1 MGWKVAL
8 LSSFLVCFANAQVL
22 SNGERSGLVQ
32 TTASLYP
39 AKMLNHDALNNY
51 VGGNLAVR
59 FDEKYAFRGD
69 IYVFTSTQRGTAVIN
84 DHTMIQASF
93 LRFFPIKRWDP
104 YVGVGL
110 GLSGI
115 QTVSNFQRRYQPTVS
130 LNAGVQFHVFD
141 YFYFFIES
149 SYQHMQDP
157 WRTQPLDQLFA
168 SAGLGLQLPVKKLMG
183 NH

>member
-8 LSSFLVCFANAQVL
+8 LASILGCFVHAQEL
-22 SNGERSGLVQ
+22 SYGERNGLVQ
-32 TTASLYP
+32 TVAALYP

-51 VGGNLAVR
+51 VGGNLSVR

-69 IYVFTSTQRGTAVIN
+69 IYVFTSTQSGTSVIT
-84 DHTMIQASF
+84 DHTLIQSSF
-93 LRFFPIKRWDP
+93 LRFFPVKKWDP
-104 YVGVGL
+104 FVGVGL

-115 QTVSNFQRRYQPTVS
+115 QTVSNSLRRYQPTVS
-130 LNAGVQFHVFD
+130 LNAGLQFHVFD
-141 YFYFFIES
+141 YFYFFVES

-157 WRTQPLDQLFA
+157 FRTQPLDQLFA
-168 SAGLGLQLPVKKLMG
+168 SGGLGLQLPVKKLRG